1 MIIKYYF
8 QINKKECVLP
18 CYLIII
24 YYNFKM
30 YSDFYNFILN
40 NIIEIC
46 NFLEKKSHTE
56 ENFFGTL
63 KSRRCVLYCM

>member
-1 MIIKYYF
+1 
-8 QINKKECVLP
+8 
-18 CYLIII
+18 
-24 YYNFKM
+24 M
-30 YSDFYNFILN
+30 YSYLYNFILN

-46 NFLEKKSHTE
+46 NFLEKKSCTK